1 MGYTK
6 AFVIDTV
13 QEIFDSG
20 TELMLHREYQYAIMQ
35 FTTLLDK
42 YPGSKLEPRT
52 LYSIGWL
59 YESKLKNYDSALY
72 YYTILVDKYPMTSYA
87 EDVKL
92 SVEYMLALK
101 KGGELPDY
109 LKERR
114 LEAYKPENDLI
125 KLLEPP
131 KPSELPKKKEDFK
144 FQDIFTNPSKLIDQS
159 KEFFDEKVQKVKDFD
174 LNKQLDSLKGQFSLD
189 SLPIPK
195 LNLPQ
200 ESPTEMPPD
209 TTN

>member
-1 MGYTK
+1 
-6 AFVIDTV
+6 
-13 QEIFDSG
+13 
-20 TELMLHREYQYAIMQ
+20 
-35 FTTLLDK
+35 
-42 YPGSKLEPRT
+42 
-52 LYSIGWL
+52 
-59 YESKLKNYDSALY
+59 
-72 YYTILVDKYPMTSYA
+72 
-87 EDVKL
+87 
-92 SVEYMLALK
+92 
-101 KGGELPDY
+101 
-109 LKERR
+109 
-114 LEAYKPENDLI
+114 
-125 KLLEPP
+125 
-131 KPSELPKKKEDFK
+131 LPKKKEEFK